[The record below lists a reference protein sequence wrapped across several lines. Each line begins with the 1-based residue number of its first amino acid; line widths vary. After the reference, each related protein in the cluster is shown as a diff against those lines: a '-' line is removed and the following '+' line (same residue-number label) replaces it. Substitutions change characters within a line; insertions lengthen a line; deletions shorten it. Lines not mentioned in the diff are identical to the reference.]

1 MATTLGEKLKH
12 HRNEKGYSLDK
23 LAEITGSSKSYLWE
37 LENRDARKP
46 SAEKLTKIAQALGVT
61 TDYLLDDKATADE
74 DVLQEAFF
82 RKFNQLEDDDK
93 KKIEQMIDAWGK
105 KDGPA

>member
-1 MATTLGEKLKH
+1 METTLGNKLKK
-12 HRNEKGYSLDK
+12 HRNDKGYSLDK
-23 LAEITGSSKSYLWE
+23 LAEITDSSKSYLWE

-46 SAEKLTKIAQALGVT
+46 SAEKLTKIAQAIGVT

-74 DVLQEAFF
+74 GVLQEAFF

-93 KKIEQMIDAWGK
+93 QKIEQMIEAWGK
-105 KDGPA
+105 KDGAT